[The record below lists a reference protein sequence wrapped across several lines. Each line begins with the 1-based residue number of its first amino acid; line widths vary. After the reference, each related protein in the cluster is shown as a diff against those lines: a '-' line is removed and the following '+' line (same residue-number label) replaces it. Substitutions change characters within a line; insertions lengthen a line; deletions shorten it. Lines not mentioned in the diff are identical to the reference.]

1 MSRNPSDHLCTV
13 ISGQLADVLPSRV
26 SPWQDF
32 REEDLSLSALFAIL
46 PLQVPE
52 VSDVEFD

>member
-1 MSRNPSDHLCTV
+1 MSSNPSDHLSTV
-13 ISGQLADVLPSRV
+13 ISGQLADVFPSGV

-32 REEDLSLSALFAIL
+32 GEEDLGLSTLVAVL
-46 PLQVPE
+46 PLQIPE

>member
-1 MSRNPSDHLCTV
+1 MSRNPSYHLCTV
-13 ISGQLADVLPSRV
+13 ISGQLADVLPSSV
-26 SPWQDF
+26 SPWQDLG
-32 REEDLSLSALFAIL
+32 EEDLGLSALVAIL